1 MTAIYLT
8 KSGVTLT
15 AKGRVFELWHRDQLQ
30 SRVQAKMTS
39 HIVAFAGCSVAPT
52 AAALASSHY
61 LPLLFLDA
69 AGRYVGRLPLTPP
82 TKYLPLQQQRAKDGE
97 FVLTTALGIVNAT
110 LHSRLALLAMISG
123 DGCSRMRMAMGEIES
138 RQEQIAT
145 GNLET
150 LRGNLAAVNQLYYP
164 LLRRWL
170 WQHTAWENDFLDHL
184 FHLNHALLEQIIY
197 GFVMEWGLAPD
208 IACLHVG
215 DRDKLPL
222 VQDLMLEWS
231 TPLVDAVVM
240 RFALTD
246 HPCPHN
252 GNGNSVYHWR
262 ERFIAAWEQQLKTI
276 VTGDKSLRQLLWHQ
290 VGCYCQTLRG
300 DTSYYPALVK
310 WNSIPMFQLPPKNW
324 SHSQALALL

>member
-15 AKGRVFELWHRDQLQ
+15 AKGRVFELWYREQLQ

-39 HIVAFAGCSVAPT
+39 HIVAFAGCSVAPA
-52 AAALASSHY
+52 AAALASSHC

-69 AGRYVGRLPLTPP
+69 AGRYVGRLPLTSPA
-82 TKYLPLQQQRAKDGE
+82 KYLPLQQQRANDGE

-123 DGCSRMRMAMGEIES
+123 HSCSRMGIAIREIES
-138 RQEQIAT
+138 RREQIAT

-170 WQHTAWENDFLDHL
+170 WRHTGWENDFLDNL
-184 FHLNHALLEQIIY
+184 FHFHHALLEQIIY
-197 GFVMEWGLAPD
+197 GFVLEWGLAPE
-208 IACLHVG
+208 IANLHVG
-215 DRDKLPL
+215 DGDKLPL

-231 TPLVDAVVM
+231 ASLIDTLVM
-240 RFALTD
+240 RFALT
-246 HPCPHN
+246 HHSLFTN
-252 GNGNSVYHWR
+252 GNGHCQNHWR
-262 ERFIAAWEQQLKTI
+262 DNCIAAWEQQLKTI
-276 VTGDKSLRQLLWHQ
+276 ITGDKSLRQLLWHQ
-290 VGCYCQTLRG
+290 VGCYCQALWG
-300 DTSYYPALVK
+300 DTSYHQKFLVGLQPKKVRSWASALR
-310 WNSIPMFQLPPKNW
+310 SL
-324 SHSQALALL
+324 

>member
-1 MTAIYLT
+1 M
-8 KSGVTLT
+8 
-15 AKGRVFELWHRDQLQ
+15 FELWYRDQLQ

-69 AGRYVGRLPLTPP
+69 EGRYMGRVPLTPP

-123 DGCSRMRMAMGEIES
+123 NRCSRMGMVMGEIES

-170 WQHTAWENDFLDHL
+170 WQHTAWENDFLDNL
-184 FHLNHALLEQIIY
+184 FHLHHALLEQIIY

-231 TPLVDAVVM
+231 ASLIDTLVM
-240 RFALTD
+240 RFALT
-246 HPCPHN
+246 HN
-252 GNGNSVYHWR
+252 SFATNGNSHSENHWR
-262 ERFIAAWEQQLKTI
+262 DNCIAAWEQQLKTI
-276 VTGDKSLRQLLWHQ
+276 VTEDKSLRQLLWHQ
-290 VGCYCQTLRG
+290 VGCYRQTLWC
-300 DTSYYPALVK
+300 DTSYYPVLGTKKVR
-310 WNSIPMFQLPPKNW
+310 S
-324 SHSQALALL
+324 LAKL